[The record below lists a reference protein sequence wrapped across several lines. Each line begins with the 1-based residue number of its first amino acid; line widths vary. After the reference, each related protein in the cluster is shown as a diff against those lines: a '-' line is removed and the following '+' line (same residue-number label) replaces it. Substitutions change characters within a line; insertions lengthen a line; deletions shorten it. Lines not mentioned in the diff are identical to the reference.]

1 MRHLH
6 RDADRW
12 LPIAGWGLDAIG
24 AMLFAAGLSICVAD
38 SGRIGGPWL
47 AGSWLPGLGL
57 MVGGALLRGMGSGS
71 ATVFGV
77 TVARAVLS
85 DQRRSLSTALLSGR
99 RRAGVGL
106 GEMVTAAVDEI
117 EAQEGF
123 YSRFQPLRQAAV
135 FAPVLVALA
144 VAAASPVCALI
155 LLATLVPLV
164 MLLAFVGAA
173 AREASDQQFE
183 ALERL
188 SVRFMDRVRALPLI
202 LAFQAEAA
210 SVAQVTVA
218 AQSLSSRTRS
228 VLRVAFLSSAA
239 LEFFAALS
247 VALVAVYCGFRLL
260 GLFPVP
266 VPEAMDLQRAVF
278 CLALAPEFYLPLRR
292 LAAAYH
298 DKQVGEAAAVRAQR
312 RQFAVRPSSAGDPL
326 DHAPALSFEQ
336 VCIAYEAGA
345 EIGPVSFRAEPGQ
358 ITVLV
363 GPSGSG
369 KTSLLKALLGLAPV
383 RSGEIRVEAQALPDG
398 LAASVAWAGQA
409 PVILPASLADNI
421 ALADRSASRAQVLA
435 AAQWAGLQ
443 DVIASRPGGLDTPLD
458 ERGSGLSGGER
469 RRIALARAKLKAS
482 TILLLDEPT
491 ADLDPAAEAE
501 FIVLIRQLAEGRTVI
516 LATHSEAV
524 AALGHK
530 VVRL

>member
-1 MRHLH
+1 M
-6 RDADRW
+6 
-12 LPIAGWGLDAIG
+12 PIVGWVLDAGG
-24 AMLFAAGLSICVAD
+24 AVVFAFGLSLCLV
-38 SGRIGGPWL
+38 RILHPDPLWL
-47 AGSWLPGLGL
+47 AGLGL
-57 MVGGALLRGMGSGS
+57 MVGGALLRAVGSGG
-71 ATVFGV
+71 ATVLGV
-77 TVARAVLS
+77 QVARAVIS
-85 DQRRSLSTALLSGR
+85 EQRRKLSASLLSGQR
-99 RRAGVGL
+99 GAHVGL

-123 YSRFQPLRQAAV
+123 YSRFQPLRKAA
-135 FAPVLVALA
+135 AIGPTLIVLVVAL
-144 VAAASPVCALI
+144 ASPVCALI
-155 LLATLVPLV
+155 MVATLVPLV
-164 MLLAFVGAA
+164 IILAFVGSA
-173 AREASDQQFE
+173 ARQASDQQFE

-210 SVAQVTVA
+210 SVNQVQAA
-218 AQSLSSRTRS
+218 AQSVSARTRS
-228 VLRVAFLSSAA
+228 VLQVAFLSSAA
-239 LEFFAALS
+239 LELFSALS

-266 VPEAMDLQRAVF
+266 VPEAMDLQRALF

-298 DKQVGEAAAVRAQR
+298 DKQLGEAAAVRAQKQQR
-312 RQFAVRPSSAGDPL
+312 VQRLSSQVTVLG
-326 DHAPALSFEQ
+326 HAPALSFHN
-336 VCIAYEAGA
+336 VCIAFDAGA
-345 EIGPVSFRAEPGQ
+345 EVGPFSFVAEPGQ

-363 GPSGSG
+363 GASGSG

-383 RSGEIRVEAQALPDG
+383 ASGEVRLDGRDLPEG

-421 ALADRSASRAQVLA
+421 ALADRTASRAQVLA

-443 DVIASRPGGLDTPLD
+443 GVMASRPGGLDTWLD

-469 RRIALARAKLKAS
+469 RRIALARAWLKSAPV
-482 TILLLDEPT
+482 LLLDEPT
-491 ADLDPAAEAE
+491 SDLDPVAEAE
-501 FIVLIRQLAEGRTVI
+501 FIHLIRQLAEGRTVI

-524 AALGHK
+524 AALGRK